1 MGHIR
6 TSAISYW
13 RGVPKNLHGY
23 GQLAL
28 ANYPIVQPQQIILT
42 ALNNNKSQ
50 IRTRINNYRNN
61 YMNIPILN
69 SRFF

>member
-23 GQLAL
+23 GQLTL
-28 ANYPIVQPQQIILT
+28 ANYPVVQPQQIILN
-42 ALNNNKSQ
+42 ALNNNKAA
-50 IRTRINNYRNN
+50 IRARFNNKN
-61 YMNIPILN
+61 YMNITNLN
-69 SRFF
+69 SVYM

>member
-23 GQLAL
+23 GQLTL

-61 YMNIPILN
+61 YMNIQGINP
-69 SRFF
+69 R